1 MLSGNGPSPSTA
13 GAAWPRQPMLVLLE
27 TAVAFPSPPFP
38 SESMR
43 AQSSDS
49 AFSPTTLRGAA
60 LGFALLFA
68 LVVALGFIPSLNG
81 GMDHVAMSTS
91 GEHMMMGLY
100 MIGPAD
106 DVTHGLT
113 AVAFLVAGLLSAKWS
128 RAALTAFGWYYAIDA
143 AIYLVTGVIQH
154 RPAVSNVM
162 LNLPHVILSGT
173 MLWLAYRTHRDAA
186 GLRGPAM
193 ARAAA

>member
-1 MLSGNGPSPSTA
+1 
-13 GAAWPRQPMLVLLE
+13 
-27 TAVAFPSPPFP
+27 
-38 SESMR
+38 MR
-43 AQSSDS
+43 APVSDS

-60 LGFALLFA
+60 LGFAVLFA
-68 LVVALGFIPSLNG
+68 LVVILGYIPALNG

-113 AVAFLVAGLLSAKWS
+113 AVVFLAAGLASAGWS
-128 RAALTAFGWYYAIDA
+128 RLALTAFGWYYATDA

-154 RPAVSNVM
+154 RAPVSNVM
-162 LNLPHVILSGT
+162 LNLPHVILSAT
-173 MLWLAYRTHRDAA
+173 MLWLAYRTRRNVV
-186 GLRGPAM
+186 GVRT
-193 ARAAA
+193 AAALAA

>member
-1 MLSGNGPSPSTA
+1 
-13 GAAWPRQPMLVLLE
+13 
-27 TAVAFPSPPFP
+27 
-38 SESMR
+38 MR
-43 AQSSDS
+43 TQVTDS
-49 AFSPTTLRGAA
+49 AFSPTTLRAA
-60 LGFALLFA
+60 AFGFALLFA

-81 GMDHVAMSTS
+81 GMDHVAMSAS

-113 AVAFLVAGLLSAKWS
+113 AVMFLAAALASAGLS
-128 RAALTAFGWYYAIDA
+128 RLALTAFGWYYATDA

-154 RPAVSNVM
+154 RAPVSNVM
-162 LNLPHVILSGT
+162 LNLPHVILSAT
-173 MLWLAYRTHRDAA
+173 MLWLAYRTRPDAA
-186 GLRGPAM
+186 GEQPRTA

>member
-1 MLSGNGPSPSTA
+1 
-13 GAAWPRQPMLVLLE
+13 
-27 TAVAFPSPPFP
+27 
-38 SESMR
+38 MR
-43 AQSSDS
+43 TQSSDS

-68 LVVALGFIPSLNG
+68 LVVTLGFIPSLNG
-81 GMDHVAMSTS
+81 GMDHVAMSAS

-113 AVAFLVAGLLSAKWS
+113 AVVFLVAGLVSARSS
-128 RAALTAFGWYYAIDA
+128 RVALTAFGWYYATDA

-154 RPAVSNVM
+154 RAPVSNVM
-162 LNLPHVILSGT
+162 LNLPHVLLSAT
-173 MLWLAYRTHRDAA
+173 MLWLAYRVRRDAA
-186 GLRGPAM
+186 GAHVSALAH
-193 ARAAA
+193 AAA

>member
-1 MLSGNGPSPSTA
+1 MF
-13 GAAWPRQPMLVLLE
+13 VLLE
-27 TAVAFPSPPFP
+27 MAPALSSPPLSTEP
-38 SESMR
+38 MR

-49 AFSPTTLRGAA
+49 AFSPTTLRAAA
-60 LGFALLFA
+60 LGFAALFA

-81 GMDHVAMSTS
+81 GMDHVAMSAS

-113 AVAFLVAGLLSAKWS
+113 AVVFLVAGLRSAGWS
-128 RAALTAFGWYYAIDA
+128 RLALTAFGWYYATDA

-154 RPAVSNVM
+154 RAPVSNVM

-173 MLWLAYRTHRDAA
+173 MLWLAYRAHR
-186 GLRGPAM
+186 GVPGVQGPAM
-193 ARAAA
+193 SRAAA